1 IDFNDPMYLHPSD
14 TPGANL
20 VAKQL
25 TGNDN
30 YGVWSRAMLIALNA
44 KNKFG
49 FIDGTCA
56 KPDQDSPLFHQWE
69 RCNAIVVSWI
79 MNTVSKELFTGIVY
93 STDAQFLRQLWD
105 EYASLVTLP
114 SCGCATSK
122 AYLEHDQQ
130 QKLLQFLIGLT
141 DSYRGIRSQILMMN
155 PLPTVGQAYSLI
167 SQEESHRGI
176 IARGSNVPNVPDV
189 FYSNTSNYK

>member
-1 IDFNDPMYLHPSD
+1 VDFNDPMYLHPSD

-20 VAKQL
+20 VAEQL
-25 TGNDN
+25 TDNDN
-30 YGVWSRAMLIALNA
+30 YGVWSRAVLIALKG
-44 KNKFG
+44 KNKIG

-56 KPDQDSPLFHQWE
+56 KPYQDSSLFHQWE
-69 RCNAIVVSWI
+69 RCNTIVLSWI

-93 STDAQFLRQLWD
+93 SMLNSQLWD
-105 EYASLVTLP
+105 EYASMVTLP

-122 AYLEHDQQ
+122 AYIEHDQQ
-130 QKLLQFLIGLT
+130 QKLLQFLMGLT
-141 DSYRGIRSQILMMN
+141 DSYGGIRSQLLMMN
-155 PLPTVGQAYSLI
+155 PLPIVGQAYSLI

-176 IARGSNVPNVPDV
+176 IAGNSNVPNVPAV